1 VSTEIEQFESTNKR
15 AEFKEVTTVALL
27 LRATFTGTC
36 IRQNAIRF
44 SKHWLA
50 LHSHPATDERKVDIH
65 LRRLSV
71 IFHFKRIL
79 ECPSV
84 DNTISEFF
92 DHLKADAFELLPSMD
107 DTWK

>member
-1 VSTEIEQFESTNKR
+1 
-15 AEFKEVTTVALL
+15 
-27 LRATFTGTC
+27 
-36 IRQNAIRF
+36 
-44 SKHWLA
+44 
-50 LHSHPATDERKVDIH
+50 LHSHPATDERKVNIH

-107 DTWK
+107 DTWKINHLFIRLVASNIWTAIVGGDAAAKFTTFQDSNNAPPIPRVWGIFPN